1 MARHSED
8 VDIVKGEKRRRLH
21 KAFLRY
27 HDPNNWELLHQALK
41 DMGRSDL
48 IGNSKRHLIPTY
60 QPAGS
65 GGNYTSARKKNSSQ
79 QGDSV
84 KRRTQKSQTHHTN
97 KPSG

>member
-1 MARHSED
+1 
-8 VDIVKGEKRRRLH
+8 
-21 KAFLRY
+21 
-27 HDPNNWELLHQALK
+27 
-41 DMGRSDL
+41 MGRSDL

-97 KPSG
+97 KPSGQPKKGQVLSQHTGLPPRRHK